1 MHHAACKVELQPFK
15 QSVVL
20 TADGFPT
27 KYINTGATMYG
38 GPPAHKSYNHPVPDK
53 RGEDCHE
60 RRRDYYTGVA
70 VSASEAVE
78 VVNLPQLG

>member
-1 MHHAACKVELQPFK
+1 
-15 QSVVL
+15 
-20 TADGFPT
+20 
-27 KYINTGATMYG
+27 MYG